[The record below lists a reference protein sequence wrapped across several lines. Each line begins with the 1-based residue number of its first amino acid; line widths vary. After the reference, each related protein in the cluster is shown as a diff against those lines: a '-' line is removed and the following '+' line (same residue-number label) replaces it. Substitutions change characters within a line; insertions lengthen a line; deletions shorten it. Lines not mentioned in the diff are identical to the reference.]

1 MANLAYAFEPTHI
14 PTNRQSIAPA
24 WHTAAVLLLLAAL
37 IASSTLLRGAGHE
50 HSRLTS
56 YCVVISAEWLI
67 AAFIWLGCTL
77 RGLSVRT
84 LLGEMPRGWRT
95 VARDLGVAIGFLL
108 VANIVLGP
116 IQRLLHAAPNSSL
129 RNLLPRGGIEV
140 AFYLLLALT
149 AAVCEEFIYR
159 GYLQRQFSAWTKS
172 AAAGI
177 IIQSVIFGI
186 CHAYQGSAMIL
197 SITVYGSLFGLLAY
211 WRRSLRPGMI
221 AHFLQ
226 DGVGGLVLARLLL
239 K

>member
-1 MANLAYAFEPTHI
+1 MANLAYALQPAHI
-14 PTNRQSIAPA
+14 PSNRQSIAPA
-24 WHTAAVLLLLAAL
+24 WHTALVLLLLAAL
-37 IASSTLLRGAGHE
+37 TASSTLLRGAGHE
-50 HSRLTS
+50 HSRLAS
-56 YCVVISAEWLI
+56 YGVVISAEWLI

-95 VARDLGVAIGFLL
+95 VARDLGVAAGFLL

-116 IQRLLHAAPNSSL
+116 IQRLAHATPNSSL
-129 RNLLPRGGIEV
+129 RNLLPRGGTEV

-149 AAVCEEFIYR
+149 AAICEEFIYR
-159 GYLQRQFSAWTKS
+159 GYLQRQFSTWTGS

-177 IIQSVIFGI
+177 IMQSVIFGI
-186 CHAYQGSAMIL
+186 CHAYQGPAMIL
-197 SITVYGSLFGLLAY
+197 SISVYGCLFGLLAY